1 MNTVLVKGRRLV
13 MGAILS
19 LAASTLTVSAMADVN
34 EITDVAYRGDSQSLQ
49 EMAASSDSDYAKA
62 YAHWRLAAIQMAAQS
77 QGQALQSID
86 QVIGL
91 LAGTTNP
98 ESQIILASAYGMKAA
113 LNPSQMQVFGVRSN
127 QLLASALGADSDNPR
142 ALLLQAIN
150 AFYTP
155 EQYGGGSEA
164 ASIWMQQAMQAFE
177 SERANASHSAGSMT
191 WGYAE
196 AWVWQGLIDQK
207 QERLAEAKAA
217 WQRAL
222 ELQPHFAWPQFL
234 LQAAG

>member
-19 LAASTLTVSAMADVN
+19 LAASALTVSAMADVS
-34 EITDVAYRGDSQSLQ
+34 EITDAAYRSDSQRLQ
-49 EMAASSDSDYAKA
+49 EMAASSDSDYEKA
-62 YAHWRLAAIQMAAQS
+62 YAHWRLAAIQMAAQP

-86 QVIGL
+86 QVIAL
-91 LAGTTNP
+91 LAETTNP
-98 ESQIILASAYGMKAA
+98 ESQVILASAYGMKAG
-113 LNPSQMQVFGVRSN
+113 LSPSQMQAFGVRSN
-127 QLLASALGADSDNPR
+127 QLLASALGADSNNPR
-142 ALLLQAIN
+142 ALLQQGIN

-155 EQYGGGSEA
+155 EQYGGGNKA
-164 ASIWMQQAMQAFE
+164 ASIWVQQAMQAFE
-177 SERANASHSAGSMT
+177 SERANASHSADGIT

-207 QERLAEAKAA
+207 QNRLAEAKAA

-222 ELQPHFAWPQFL
+222 ALQPHFAWPQFL
-234 LQAAG
+234 LQAAA